1 VEVKLIFKS
10 LTENSLKLISDKGS
24 LDTIPNLSNFL
35 KSGTLF
41 QATILESFPDKNRA
55 LIKIFNKQI
64 MVETKNH
71 LTPGDT
77 FSARVFKPSPELSLQ
92 IKIVSSHTTPPLSDL
107 EDKAE
112 ISFKKLSSIST
123 PSAIDKKIISDSSHR
138 ILDSN
143 NTYIISELSARAIK
157 SMNLSSGQ
165 VIKATVLDSQINNT
179 VVKFENRLIR
189 AYNFSVPPNVGEN
202 TSLIVTPYLD
212 RFKLISLDDSA
223 PKPIDIL
230 KIKSLLPYKK
240 PFGEMIQKLDILLNS
255 SETINSLRAETGLVS
270 RLIKTLNLLKA
281 PFFEQDLTSQGNTLV
296 KQQIDLSGINY
307 ESKVKNAFEGKE
319 LLDVPANVK
328 NDLKGQLLNLLK
340 LLEIRIEGNET
351 SAGQRYQLLKV
362 IKVLMRAVDNIEL
375 QQLTNQLSRQEN
387 QPITLQ
393 IPDPFMIGKTINLY
407 IRQTED
413 DSKNKEN
420 KESKS
425 VLLVFFLELS
435 ALGNLRVDA
444 KMNNQAISL
453 RIDVENSNIAKFIE
467 NSLKDFC
474 SSLEDLGFE
483 VNASCCVV
491 ANIDKELDSKLNPM
505 LISETDRLVDLRT

>member
-1 VEVKLIFKS
+1 MTKD
-10 LTENSLKLISDKGS
+10 SLKLISEKSS
-24 LDTIPNLSNFL
+24 LDRIPNLSNFL

-41 QATILESFPDKNRA
+41 QATILESFPEKNRA

-71 LTPGDT
+71 LIPGDT
-77 FSARVFKPSPELSLQ
+77 FSARVIKPSPELSLQ
-92 IKIVSSHTTPPLSDL
+92 IMIVSTHSTPAVSIL
-107 EDKAE
+107 EDKTE

-123 PSAIDKKIISDSSHR
+123 SSVIDKKIISDSNYS
-138 ILDSN
+138 IVDPN
-143 NTYIISELSARAIK
+143 NTNIISELSARAIK
-157 SMNLSSGQ
+157 KMNLSSGQ
-165 VIKATVLDSQINNT
+165 VIKATIVDSQTNNT

-189 AYNFSVPPNVGEN
+189 AYSFSEPPNLGEKI
-202 TSLIVTPYLD
+202 SLIVTPYLD
-212 RFKLISLDDSA
+212 RFKLVSQDDRAS
-223 PKPIDIL
+223 KLVDIF
-230 KIKSLLPYKK
+230 KIKSLLPYKES
-240 PFGEMIQKLDILLNS
+240 FGVMVQKLDILLNS
-255 SETINSLRAETGLVS
+255 SEVIKSLRAETGLVP

-281 PFFEQDLTSQGNTLV
+281 PFFEQDLTSQGSTLI

-307 ESKVKNAFEGKE
+307 ESKVKHALEGKE
-319 LLDVPANVK
+319 LLDVPTNVK
-328 NDLKGQLLNLLK
+328 NDLKGQLINLLK
-340 LLEIRIEGNET
+340 LLEIRIGGNET
-351 SAGQRYQLLKV
+351 SAIQRYQLLKV

-407 IRQTED
+407 IRQSED
-413 DSKNKEN
+413 KSKNKEN
-420 KESKS
+420 KENKS

-444 KMNNQAISL
+444 KINNQAISL

-474 SSLEDLGFE
+474 SSLDDLGFE
-483 VNASCCVV
+483 VNASCGVV
-491 ANIDKELDSKLNPM
+491 ANIDKELESKLNQL
-505 LISETDRLVDLRT
+505 LISETNRLVDLRT

>member
-1 VEVKLIFKS
+1 MIFKS
-10 LTENSLKLISDKGS
+10 LTKDSLKLISEKSS
-24 LDTIPNLSNFL
+24 LDRIPNLSNFL

-41 QATILESFPDKNRA
+41 QATILESFPEKNRA

-71 LTPGDT
+71 LIPGDT
-77 FSARVFKPSPELSLQ
+77 FSARVIKPSPELSLQ
-92 IKIVSSHTTPPLSDL
+92 IMIVSTHSTPAVSIL
-107 EDKAE
+107 EDKTE

-123 PSAIDKKIISDSSHR
+123 SSVIDKKIISDSNYS
-138 ILDSN
+138 IVDPN
-143 NTYIISELSARAIK
+143 NTNIISELSARAIK
-157 SMNLSSGQ
+157 KMNLSSGQ
-165 VIKATVLDSQINNT
+165 VIKATILDSQTNNT

-189 AYNFSVPPNVGEN
+189 AYSFSEPPNLGEKI
-202 TSLIVTPYLD
+202 SLIVTPYLD
-212 RFKLISLDDSA
+212 RFKLVSQDDRAS
-223 PKPIDIL
+223 KLVDIF
-230 KIKSLLPYKK
+230 KIKSLLPYKES
-240 PFGEMIQKLDILLNS
+240 FGVMVQKLDILLNS
-255 SETINSLRAETGLVS
+255 SEIIKSLRAETGLVS

-281 PFFEQDLTSQGNTLV
+281 PFFEQDLTSQGSTLV

-307 ESKVKNAFEGKE
+307 ESKVKNALEGKE
-319 LLDVPANVK
+319 LLDVPTNVK
-328 NDLKGQLLNLLK
+328 NDLKGQLINLLK
-340 LLEIRIEGNET
+340 LLDIRIKGNET
-351 SAGQRYQLLKV
+351 SAIQRYQLLKV

-413 DSKNKEN
+413 ESKNKEN
-420 KESKS
+420 KENKS

-444 KMNNQAISL
+444 KINNQAISL
-453 RIDVENSNIAKFIE
+453 RIDVENSNIAKFVE

-474 SSLEDLGFE
+474 SSLDDLGFE
-483 VNASCCVV
+483 VNASCGVV
-491 ANIDKELDSKLNPM
+491 ANIDKELESKLNPL

>member
-1 VEVKLIFKS
+1 MIFKS
-10 LTENSLKLISDKGS
+10 LTKDSLKLISEKSS
-24 LDTIPNLSNFL
+24 LDRIPNLSNFL

-41 QATILESFPDKNRA
+41 QATILESFPEKNRA

-71 LTPGDT
+71 LIPGDT
-77 FSARVFKPSPELSLQ
+77 FSARVIKPSPELSLQ
-92 IKIVSSHTTPPLSDL
+92 IMIVSTHSTPAVSIL
-107 EDKAE
+107 EDKTE

-123 PSAIDKKIISDSSHR
+123 SSVIDKKIISDSNYS
-138 ILDSN
+138 IVDPN
-143 NTYIISELSARAIK
+143 NTNIISELSARAIK
-157 SMNLSSGQ
+157 KMNLSSGQ
-165 VIKATVLDSQINNT
+165 VIKATIVDSQTNNT

-189 AYNFSVPPNVGEN
+189 AYSFSEPPNLGEKI
-202 TSLIVTPYLD
+202 SLIVTPYLD
-212 RFKLISLDDSA
+212 RFKLVSQDDRAS
-223 PKPIDIL
+223 KLVDIF
-230 KIKSLLPYKK
+230 KIKSLLPYKES
-240 PFGEMIQKLDILLNS
+240 FGVMVQKLDILLNS
-255 SETINSLRAETGLVS
+255 SEVIKSLRAETGLVP

-281 PFFEQDLTSQGNTLV
+281 PFFEQDLTSQGSTLI

-307 ESKVKNAFEGKE
+307 ESKVKHALEGKE
-319 LLDVPANVK
+319 LLDVPTNVK
-328 NDLKGQLLNLLK
+328 NDLKGQLINLLK

-351 SAGQRYQLLKV
+351 SAIQRYQLLKV

-413 DSKNKEN
+413 ESKNKEN
-420 KESKS
+420 KENKS

-444 KMNNQAISL
+444 KINNQAISL
-453 RIDVENSNIAKFIE
+453 RIDVENSNIAKFVE

-474 SSLEDLGFE
+474 SSLDDLGFE
-483 VNASCCVV
+483 VNASCGVV
-491 ANIDKELDSKLNPM
+491 ANIDKELESKLNPL
-505 LISETDRLVDLRT
+505 LISETNRLVDLRT

>member
-1 VEVKLIFKS
+1 MTKD
-10 LTENSLKLISDKGS
+10 SLKLISEKSS
-24 LDTIPNLSNFL
+24 LDRIPNLSNFL

-41 QATILESFPDKNRA
+41 QATILESFPEKNRA

-71 LTPGDT
+71 LIPGDT
-77 FSARVFKPSPELSLQ
+77 FSARVIKPSPELSLQ
-92 IKIVSSHTTPPLSDL
+92 IMMVSTHSTPAVSIL
-107 EDKAE
+107 EDKTE

-123 PSAIDKKIISDSSHR
+123 SSVIDKKIISDSNYS
-138 ILDSN
+138 IVDPN
-143 NTYIISELSARAIK
+143 NTNIISELSARAIK
-157 SMNLSSGQ
+157 KMNLSSGQ
-165 VIKATVLDSQINNT
+165 VIKATIVDSQTNNT

-189 AYNFSVPPNVGEN
+189 AYSFSEPPNLGEKI
-202 TSLIVTPYLD
+202 SLIVTPYLD
-212 RFKLISLDDSA
+212 RFKLVSQDDRAS
-223 PKPIDIL
+223 KLVDIF
-230 KIKSLLPYKK
+230 KIKSLLPYKES
-240 PFGEMIQKLDILLNS
+240 FGVMVQKLDILLNS
-255 SETINSLRAETGLVS
+255 SEVIKSLRAETGLVP

-281 PFFEQDLTSQGNTLV
+281 PFFEQDLTSQGSTLV

-307 ESKVKNAFEGKE
+307 ESKVKNALEGKE
-319 LLDVPANVK
+319 LLDVPTNVK
-328 NDLKGQLLNLLK
+328 NDLKGQLINLLK
-340 LLEIRIEGNET
+340 LLEIRIGGNET
-351 SAGQRYQLLKV
+351 SAIQRYQLLKV

-413 DSKNKEN
+413 ESKNKEN
-420 KESKS
+420 KENKS

-444 KMNNQAISL
+444 KINNQAISL
-453 RIDVENSNIAKFIE
+453 RIDVENSNIAKFVE

-474 SSLEDLGFE
+474 SSLDDLGFE
-483 VNASCCVV
+483 VNASCGVV
-491 ANIDKELDSKLNPM
+491 ANIDKELESKLNPL
-505 LISETDRLVDLRT
+505 LISETNRLVDLRT

>member
-1 VEVKLIFKS
+1 MEVKLIFKS

>member
-1 VEVKLIFKS
+1 MIFKS
-10 LTENSLKLISDKGS
+10 LTKDSLKLISEKSS
-24 LDTIPNLSNFL
+24 LDRIPNLSNFL

-41 QATILESFPDKNRA
+41 QATILESFPEKNRA

-71 LTPGDT
+71 LIPGDT
-77 FSARVFKPSPELSLQ
+77 FSARVIKPSPELSLQ
-92 IKIVSSHTTPPLSDL
+92 IMIVSTHSTPAVSIL
-107 EDKAE
+107 EDKTE

-123 PSAIDKKIISDSSHR
+123 SSVIDKKIISDSNYS
-138 ILDSN
+138 IVDPN
-143 NTYIISELSARAIK
+143 NTNIISELSARAIK
-157 SMNLSSGQ
+157 KMNLSSGQ
-165 VIKATVLDSQINNT
+165 VIKATIVDSQTNNT

-189 AYNFSVPPNVGEN
+189 AYSFSEPPNLGEKI
-202 TSLIVTPYLD
+202 SLIVTPYLD
-212 RFKLISLDDSA
+212 RFKLVSQDDRAS
-223 PKPIDIL
+223 KLVDIF
-230 KIKSLLPYKK
+230 KIKSLLPYKES
-240 PFGEMIQKLDILLNS
+240 FGVMVQKLDILLNS
-255 SETINSLRAETGLVS
+255 SEVIKSLRAETGLVP

-281 PFFEQDLTSQGNTLV
+281 PFFEQDLTSQGSTLI

-307 ESKVKNAFEGKE
+307 ESKVKHALEGKE
-319 LLDVPANVK
+319 LLDVPTNVK
-328 NDLKGQLLNLLK
+328 NDLKGQLINLLK
-340 LLEIRIEGNET
+340 LLEIRIGGNET
-351 SAGQRYQLLKV
+351 SAIQRYQLLKV

-407 IRQTED
+407 IRQSED
-413 DSKNKEN
+413 KSKNKEN
-420 KESKS
+420 KENKS

-444 KMNNQAISL
+444 KINNQAISL

-474 SSLEDLGFE
+474 SSLDDLGFE
-483 VNASCCVV
+483 VNASCGVV
-491 ANIDKELDSKLNPM
+491 ANIDKELESKLNPL
-505 LISETDRLVDLRT
+505 LISETNRLVDLRT

>member
-1 VEVKLIFKS
+1 MIFKS
-10 LTENSLKLISDKGS
+10 LTKDSLKLISEKSS
-24 LDTIPNLSNFL
+24 LDRIPNLSNFL

-41 QATILESFPDKNRA
+41 QATILESFPEKNRA

-71 LTPGDT
+71 LIPGDT
-77 FSARVFKPSPELSLQ
+77 FSARVIKPSPELSLQ
-92 IKIVSSHTTPPLSDL
+92 IMIVSTHSTPAVSIL
-107 EDKAE
+107 EDKTE

-123 PSAIDKKIISDSSHR
+123 SSVIDKKIISDSNYS
-138 ILDSN
+138 IVDPN
-143 NTYIISELSARAIK
+143 NTNIISELSARAIK
-157 SMNLSSGQ
+157 KMNLSSGQ
-165 VIKATVLDSQINNT
+165 VIKATIVDSQTNNT

-189 AYNFSVPPNVGEN
+189 AYSFSEPPNLGEKI
-202 TSLIVTPYLD
+202 SLIVTPYLD
-212 RFKLISLDDSA
+212 RFKLVSQDDRAS
-223 PKPIDIL
+223 KLVDIF
-230 KIKSLLPYKK
+230 KIKSLLPYKES
-240 PFGEMIQKLDILLNS
+240 FGVMVQKLDILLNS
-255 SETINSLRAETGLVS
+255 SEIIKSLRAETGLVS

-281 PFFEQDLTSQGNTLV
+281 PFFEQDLTSQGSTLV

-307 ESKVKNAFEGKE
+307 ESKVKNALEGKE
-319 LLDVPANVK
+319 LLDVPTNVK
-328 NDLKGQLLNLLK
+328 NDLKGQLINLLK
-340 LLEIRIEGNET
+340 LLEIRIGGNET
-351 SAGQRYQLLKV
+351 SAIQRYQLLKV

-413 DSKNKEN
+413 KSKNKEN
-420 KESKS
+420 KENKS

-444 KMNNQAISL
+444 KINNQAISL
-453 RIDVENSNIAKFIE
+453 RIDVENSNIAKFVE

-474 SSLEDLGFE
+474 SSLDDLGFE
-483 VNASCCVV
+483 VNASCGVV
-491 ANIDKELDSKLNPM
+491 ANIDKELESKLNPL
-505 LISETDRLVDLRT
+505 LISETNRLVDLRT

>member
-1 VEVKLIFKS
+1 MIFKS
-10 LTENSLKLISDKGS
+10 LTKDSLKLISEKSS
-24 LDTIPNLSNFL
+24 LDRIPNLSNFL

-41 QATILESFPDKNRA
+41 QATILESFPEKNRA

-71 LTPGDT
+71 LIPGDT
-77 FSARVFKPSPELSLQ
+77 FSARVIKPSPELSLQ
-92 IKIVSSHTTPPLSDL
+92 IMIVSTHSTPAVSIL
-107 EDKAE
+107 EDKTE

-123 PSAIDKKIISDSSHR
+123 SSVIDKKIISDSNYS
-138 ILDSN
+138 IVDPN
-143 NTYIISELSARAIK
+143 NTNIISELSARAIK
-157 SMNLSSGQ
+157 KMNLSSGQ
-165 VIKATVLDSQINNT
+165 VIKATIVDSQTNNT

-189 AYNFSVPPNVGEN
+189 AYSFSEPPNLGEKI
-202 TSLIVTPYLD
+202 SLIVTPYLD
-212 RFKLISLDDSA
+212 RFKLVSQDDRAS
-223 PKPIDIL
+223 KLVDIF
-230 KIKSLLPYKK
+230 KIKSLLPYKES
-240 PFGEMIQKLDILLNS
+240 FGVMVQKLDILLNS
-255 SETINSLRAETGLVS
+255 SEVIKSLRAETGLVP

-281 PFFEQDLTSQGNTLV
+281 PFFEQDLTSQGSTLI

-307 ESKVKNAFEGKE
+307 ESKVKHALEGKE
-319 LLDVPANVK
+319 LLDVPTNVK
-328 NDLKGQLLNLLK
+328 NDLKGQLINLLK
-340 LLEIRIEGNET
+340 LLEIRIGGNET
-351 SAGQRYQLLKV
+351 SAIQRYQLLKV

-413 DSKNKEN
+413 KSKNKEN
-420 KESKS
+420 KENKS

-444 KMNNQAISL
+444 KINNQAISL
-453 RIDVENSNIAKFIE
+453 RIDVENSNIAKFVE

-474 SSLEDLGFE
+474 SSLDDLGFE
-483 VNASCCVV
+483 VNASCGVV
-491 ANIDKELDSKLNPM
+491 ANIDKELESKLNPL
-505 LISETDRLVDLRT
+505 LISETNRLVDLRT

>member
-1 VEVKLIFKS
+1 MIFKS
-10 LTENSLKLISDKGS
+10 LTKDSLKLISEKSS
-24 LDTIPNLSNFL
+24 LDRIPNLSNFL

-41 QATILESFPDKNRA
+41 QATILESFPEKNRA

-71 LTPGDT
+71 LIPGDT
-77 FSARVFKPSPELSLQ
+77 FSARVIKPSPELSLQ
-92 IKIVSSHTTPPLSDL
+92 IMIVSTHSTPAVSIL
-107 EDKAE
+107 EDKTE

-123 PSAIDKKIISDSSHR
+123 SSVIDKKIISDSNYS
-138 ILDSN
+138 IVDPN
-143 NTYIISELSARAIK
+143 NTNIISELSARAIK
-157 SMNLSSGQ
+157 KMNLSSGQ
-165 VIKATVLDSQINNT
+165 VIKATIVDSQTNNT

-189 AYNFSVPPNVGEN
+189 AYSFSEPPNLGEKI
-202 TSLIVTPYLD
+202 SLIVTPYLD
-212 RFKLISLDDSA
+212 RFKLVSQDDRAS
-223 PKPIDIL
+223 KLVDIF
-230 KIKSLLPYKK
+230 KIKSLLPYKES
-240 PFGEMIQKLDILLNS
+240 FGVMVQKLDILLNS
-255 SETINSLRAETGLVS
+255 SEVIKSLRAETGLVP

-281 PFFEQDLTSQGNTLV
+281 PFFEQDLTSQGSALV

-307 ESKVKNAFEGKE
+307 ESKVKNALEGKE
-319 LLDVPANVK
+319 LLDVPTNVK
-328 NDLKGQLLNLLK
+328 NDLKGQLINLLK

-351 SAGQRYQLLKV
+351 SAIQRYQLLKV

-407 IRQTED
+407 IRQSED
-413 DSKNKEN
+413 KSKNKEN
-420 KESKS
+420 KENKS

-444 KMNNQAISL
+444 KINNQAISL
-453 RIDVENSNIAKFIE
+453 RIDVENSNIAKFVE

-474 SSLEDLGFE
+474 SSLDDLGFE
-483 VNASCCVV
+483 VNASCGVV
-491 ANIDKELDSKLNPM
+491 ANIDKELESKLNPL
-505 LISETDRLVDLRT
+505 LISETNRLVDLRT

>member
-1 VEVKLIFKS
+1 MTKD
-10 LTENSLKLISDKGS
+10 SLKLISEKSS
-24 LDTIPNLSNFL
+24 LDRIPNLSNFL

-41 QATILESFPDKNRA
+41 QATILESFPEKNKA

-71 LTPGDT
+71 LIPGDT
-77 FSARVFKPSPELSLQ
+77 FSARVIKPSPELSLQ
-92 IKIVSSHTTPPLSDL
+92 IMIVSTHSTPAVSIL
-107 EDKAE
+107 EDKTE

-123 PSAIDKKIISDSSHR
+123 SSVIDKKIISDSNYS
-138 ILDSN
+138 IVDPN
-143 NTYIISELSARAIK
+143 NTNIISELSARAIK
-157 SMNLSSGQ
+157 KMNLSSGQ
-165 VIKATVLDSQINNT
+165 VIKATIVDSQTNNT

-189 AYNFSVPPNVGEN
+189 AYSFSEPPNLGEKI
-202 TSLIVTPYLD
+202 SLIVTPYLD
-212 RFKLISLDDSA
+212 RFKLVSQDDRAS
-223 PKPIDIL
+223 KLVDIF
-230 KIKSLLPYKK
+230 KIKSLLPYKES
-240 PFGEMIQKLDILLNS
+240 FGVMVQKLDILLNS
-255 SETINSLRAETGLVS
+255 SEVIKSLRAETGLVP

-281 PFFEQDLTSQGNTLV
+281 PFFEQDLTSQGSTLI

-307 ESKVKNAFEGKE
+307 ESKVKHALEGKE
-319 LLDVPANVK
+319 LLDVPTNVK
-328 NDLKGQLLNLLK
+328 NDLKGQLINLLK
-340 LLEIRIEGNET
+340 LLEIRIGGNET
-351 SAGQRYQLLKV
+351 SAIQRYQLLKV

-413 DSKNKEN
+413 ESKNKEN
-420 KESKS
+420 KENKS

-444 KMNNQAISL
+444 KINNQAISL
-453 RIDVENSNIAKFIE
+453 RIDVENSNIAKFVE

-474 SSLEDLGFE
+474 SSLDDLGFE
-483 VNASCCVV
+483 VNASCGVV
-491 ANIDKELDSKLNPM
+491 ANIDKELESKLNPL
-505 LISETDRLVDLRT
+505 LISETNRLVDLRT

>member
-1 VEVKLIFKS
+1 M
-10 LTENSLKLISDKGS
+10 TEDSLKLISEKSS
-24 LDTIPNLSNFL
+24 LDRIPNLSNFL

-41 QATILESFPDKNRA
+41 QATILESFPEKNRA

-71 LTPGDT
+71 LIPGDT
-77 FSARVFKPSPELSLQ
+77 FSARVIKPSPELSLQ
-92 IKIVSSHTTPPLSDL
+92 IMIVSTHSTPAVSIL
-107 EDKAE
+107 EDKTE

-123 PSAIDKKIISDSSHR
+123 SSVIDKKIISDSNYS
-138 ILDSN
+138 IVDPN
-143 NTYIISELSARAIK
+143 NTNIISELSARAIK
-157 SMNLSSGQ
+157 KMNLSSGQ
-165 VIKATVLDSQINNT
+165 VIKATIVDSQTNNT

-189 AYNFSVPPNVGEN
+189 AYSFSEPPNLGEKI
-202 TSLIVTPYLD
+202 SLIVTPYLD
-212 RFKLISLDDSA
+212 RFKLVSQDDRAS
-223 PKPIDIL
+223 KLVDIF
-230 KIKSLLPYKK
+230 KIKSLLPYKES
-240 PFGEMIQKLDILLNS
+240 FGVMVQKLDILLNS
-255 SETINSLRAETGLVS
+255 SEVIKSLRAETGLVP

-281 PFFEQDLTSQGNTLV
+281 PFFEQDLTSQGSTLI

-307 ESKVKNAFEGKE
+307 ESKVKNALEGKE
-319 LLDVPANVK
+319 LLDVPTNVK
-328 NDLKGQLLNLLK
+328 NDLKGQLINLLK
-340 LLEIRIEGNET
+340 LLEIRIGGNET
-351 SAGQRYQLLKV
+351 SAIQRYQILKV

-413 DSKNKEN
+413 ESKNKEN
-420 KESKS
+420 KENKS

-444 KMNNQAISL
+444 KINNQAISL
-453 RIDVENSNIAKFIE
+453 RIDVENSNIAKFVE

-474 SSLEDLGFE
+474 SSLDDLGFE
-483 VNASCCVV
+483 VNASCGVV
-491 ANIDKELDSKLNPM
+491 ANIDKELESKLNPL
-505 LISETDRLVDLRT
+505 LISETNRLVDLRT